1 LSREEVEHILVQEWK
16 GAKDRHGW
24 CVGSYVMMPDHV
36 HFFCAPQPASRNLSR
51 FVGSWKEW
59 TGKRMVRELGFRSPV
74 WQPEFF
80 DHLLQSEE
88 SYSLKW
94 EYVQQNPVRAGLV
107 ASKDQWKFRG
117 SINVCSPRML

>member
-1 LSREEVEHILVQEWK
+1 
-16 GAKDRHGW
+16 
-24 CVGSYVMMPDHV
+24 
-36 HFFCAPQPASRNLSR
+36 
-51 FVGSWKEW
+51 
-59 TGKRMVRELGFRSPV
+59 MVCELGFRSPV

-80 DHLLQSEE
+80 DHLLRSEE

-117 SINVCSPRML
+117 AINGL